1 MSKYFFILIFICSN
15 TFANNINW
23 THPKEYLQSDIK
35 NCKATIIDFVSKE
48 KIKNKAALDKDLT
61 LTTLEIQSLELDVN
75 LDGAEDYF
83 ILLSSAATC
92 GTDGCSTMLFVSSE
106 IGCKQVH
113 SPHLHISK
121 EIGISANRIYFNSY
135 RLNVKNKCG
144 VWEFKSG
151 KLEHIE
157 NIPTCD

>member
-1 MSKYFFILIFICSN
+1 MSKYLFILIFVCSN
-15 TFANNINW
+15 TFATNINW
-23 THPKEYLQSDIK
+23 VHPKEYSQSDIK

-48 KIKNKAALDKDLT
+48 KIKNKAALDKGLT
-61 LTTLEIQSLELDVN
+61 RTTLQIQSLTLDVN

-92 GTDGCSTMLFVSSE
+92 GTGGCSAMLFVSSE
-106 IGCKQVH
+106 IGCQKVH
-113 SPHLHISK
+113 SPGLHISK
-121 EIGISANRIYFNSY
+121 KIGTLANRIYFSSH